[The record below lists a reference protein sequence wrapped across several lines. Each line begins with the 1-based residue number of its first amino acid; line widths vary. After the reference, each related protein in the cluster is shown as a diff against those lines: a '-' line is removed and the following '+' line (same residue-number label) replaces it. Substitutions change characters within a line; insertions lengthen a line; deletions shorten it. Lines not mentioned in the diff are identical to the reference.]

1 MSTQLHGGLRPAELA
16 ALGVDPGALIDFSVN
31 VSPLGPPEGVRA
43 AIEAVDLAAYPDPDC
58 TALVPDLA
66 ARLDV
71 PPERVLVGNGST
83 ELIHLVTRVFVHRGQ
98 RPVALAPT
106 FGEYAIA
113 TALAGG
119 SIYPWQASAAR
130 GFRWNLKNKPDV
142 LRRVSPPLVFVCNPN
157 NPTGVY
163 LGRDEVRALAGALTG
178 GPLLLDEAYVG
189 FLDAPWNALDLVEN
203 GRVIV
208 VRSLTKDYGL
218 AGLRLGYLVAHPD
231 VVAAVRRLQPAWS
244 VNAPAQAA
252 GRAALADA
260 DYLPRMRAAVR
271 EGKCVLLAG
280 LAELG
285 LDVQAGSANFVLVRV
300 GNGAALR
307 LALLRRG
314 FAVRDCASFG
324 LPEYVRLGVR
334 RVEECRALL
343 AALPAALAELREA
356 EAGAVTMERN
366 ST

>member
-1 MSTQLHGGLRPAELA
+1 MTAQRHGGLRPAELA
-16 ALGVDPGALIDFSVN
+16 ALGVDAETLVDFSVN
-31 VSPLGPPEGVRA
+31 VSPLGPPEGVHA
-43 AIEAVDLAAYPDPDC
+43 ALRRVDLAAYPDPDC
-58 TALVPDLA
+58 TALVTDLS
-66 ARLDV
+66 ARLDA
-71 PPERVLVGNGST
+71 PPERILVGNGST
-83 ELIHLVTRVFVHRGQ
+83 ELIHLVTRLFVHRGQ

-113 TALAGG
+113 TELAGG
-119 SIYPWQASAAR
+119 TIYPWQASPAR

-142 LRRVSPPLVFVCNPN
+142 LRRVSPPLVFLCNPN

-163 LGRDEVRALAGALTG
+163 LGKDEVRTLASALTG
-178 GPLLLDEAYVG
+178 GPLLLDEAYAG
-189 FLDAPWNALDLVEN
+189 FLDEPWNALDLVES

-244 VNAPAQAA
+244 VNALAQAA
-252 GRAALADA
+252 GRAALSDEA
-260 DYLPRMRAAVR
+260 YLPRMRAAVR
-271 EGKCVLLAG
+271 EAKCVLLAG
-280 LAELG
+280 LSELG
-285 LDVQAGSANFVLVRV
+285 LDVQAGSANFVLARV

-343 AALPAALAELREA
+343 AALPAALS
-356 EAGAVTMERN
+356 EAGAVAGALVTAGN
-366 ST
+366 DST

>member
-1 MSTQLHGGLRPAELA
+1 MTNVQAHGGLRPAELA
-16 ALGVDPGALIDFSVN
+16 ALGVAGAEIIDFSVN
-31 VSPLGPPEGVRA
+31 VSPIGPPAGVRD

-58 TALVPDLA
+58 TSLVADLA

-71 PPERVLVGNGST
+71 PADRVLVGNGST
-83 ELIHLVTRVFVHRGQ
+83 ELIQLLARVFVHRGQ

-106 FGEYAIA
+106 FGEYAVA
-113 TALAGG
+113 TELAGG
-119 SIYPWQASAAR
+119 SLYPWQASALR

-163 LGRDEVRALAGALTG
+163 LGKDEVRTLAAALTG

-189 FLDAPWNALDLVEN
+189 FLDEPWNALDLVES

-208 VRSLTKDYGL
+208 LRSLTKDYGL

-231 VVAAVRRLQPAWS
+231 VIGAVRRLQPAWS

-252 GRAALADA
+252 GRAALADDA
-260 DYLPRMRAAVR
+260 YLPRMRAAVR
-271 EGKCVLLAG
+271 EGKEVLTTG
-280 LAELG
+280 LDELG
-285 LDVQAGSANFVLVRV
+285 LALHAGAANFVLVQV
-300 GNGAALR
+300 GDATKLR

-314 FAVRDCASFG
+314 FAVRDCTSFG
-324 LPEYVRLGVR
+324 LPEYIRIGVR
-334 RVEECRALL
+334 GTQDCRKLL
-343 AALPAALAELREA
+343 AALPRALAELHEPTGGRL
-356 EAGAVTMERN
+356 AVDSLT
-366 ST
+366 

>member
-1 MSTQLHGGLRPAELA
+1 MTAQLHGGLRPTELS
-16 ALGVDPGALIDFSVN
+16 ALGVDAATLIDFSVN
-31 VSPLGPPEGVRA
+31 VSPLGPPDGVRA
-43 AIEAVDLAAYPDPDC
+43 AIDAVELAAYPDPDC
-58 TALVPDLA
+58 TALVAALS
-66 ARLDV
+66 ARLGV
-71 PPERVLVGNGST
+71 PPDRILVGNGST
-83 ELIHLVTRVFVHRGQ
+83 ELIHLVARVFVHRGQ

-113 TALAGG
+113 TELAGG
-119 SIYPWQASAAR
+119 SLYPWQASAAR

-163 LGRDEVRALAGALTG
+163 LGKDEVRTLAAALTG

-189 FLDAPWNALDLVEN
+189 FLDDPWNALDLVES

-244 VNAPAQAA
+244 VNALAQAA
-252 GRAALADA
+252 GRAALADE
-260 DYLPRMRAAVR
+260 DYPPRMRAAVR
-271 EGKCVLLAG
+271 EGKCELLAG
-280 LAELG
+280 LAELD
-285 LDVQAGSANFVLVRV
+285 LEVHAGSANFVLVRV
-300 GNGAALR
+300 GDGAALR
-307 LALLRRG
+307 LALLKRG

-324 LPEYVRLGVR
+324 LPEYIRLGVR
-334 RVEECRALL
+334 RVEACRALI
-343 AALPAALAELREA
+343 AALPAALAEA
-356 EAGAVTMERN
+356 AAASAVGVADGYD